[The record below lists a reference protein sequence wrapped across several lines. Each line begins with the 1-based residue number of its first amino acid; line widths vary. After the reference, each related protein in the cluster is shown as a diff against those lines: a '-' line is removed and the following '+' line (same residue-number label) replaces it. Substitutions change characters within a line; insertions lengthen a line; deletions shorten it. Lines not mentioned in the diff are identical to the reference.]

1 MIKLNQKL
9 ANVCAA
15 ITFAATFAVAFG
27 LPTPPGAQA
36 DEEYA
41 RNLVKSMSDYLAAQK
56 AISFTYDAALD
67 IVTAERQK
75 LTLASSGAVVL
86 HRPDKLQAT
95 RSGGFA
101 DVEMLFDGTT
111 LTLLGKNMNR
121 YAQVEIPGTIDNLVD
136 QLREKY
142 NKPLPAA
149 DLIMT
154 DVYEQIM
161 PQVIDVKD
169 LGSGVIGGMECD
181 HLAFRTK
188 EVDWQIWIA
197 QGDRPYP
204 CRYAITSKIIAES
217 PQYTIQLANWKTGDE
232 VATDDFTFKNTT
244 KAEKIALKD
253 IPELRELP
261 ENFTTGDS
269 K

>member
-1 MIKLNQKL
+1 L
-9 ANVCAA
+9 ANVCTA

-27 LPTPPGAQA
+27 LHTPPGAQA

-86 HRPDKLQAT
+86 NRPDKLQAT

-121 YAQVEIPGTIDNLVD
+121 YAQVEIPGTIDHLID

-154 DVYEQIM
+154 DVYDQIM
-161 PQVIDVKD
+161 PHVTDVKD
-169 LGSGVIGGMECD
+169 LGSGVIGGIECD

-217 PQYTIQLANWKTGDE
+217 PQYSIQLANWKTGDE
-232 VATDDFTFKNTT
+232 VATDNFTFKNTT

-261 ENFTTGDS
+261 ENYTTGDS

>member
-1 MIKLNQKL
+1 
-9 ANVCAA
+9 
-15 ITFAATFAVAFG
+15 
-27 LPTPPGAQA
+27 
-36 DEEYA
+36 
-41 RNLVKSMSDYLAAQK
+41 
-56 AISFTYDAALD
+56 
-67 IVTAERQK
+67 
-75 LTLASSGAVVL
+75 
-86 HRPDKLQAT
+86 
-95 RSGGFA
+95 
-101 DVEMLFDGTT
+101 
-111 LTLLGKNMNR
+111 MNR
-121 YAQVEIPGTIDNLVD
+121 YAQVEIPGTIDHLID

-154 DVYEQIM
+154 DVYDQIM
-161 PQVIDVKD
+161 PHVTDVKD
-169 LGSGVIGGMECD
+169 LGSGVIGGIECD

-217 PQYTIQLANWKTGDE
+217 PQYSIQLANWKTGDE
-232 VATDDFTFKNTT
+232 VATDNFTFKNTT

-261 ENFTTGDS
+261 ENYTTGDS